1 MFKKL
6 LITLALYP
14 SVLMAADTM
23 FVVNP
28 IFQTV
33 GIGQHFQIGNC
44 ALEGALHATP
54 DFIGAFAVTANAVI
68 EIPLSQ
74 DIQPRIFVGGVLL
87 EEKGGGGSSDP
98 WKAVGFGARIN
109 MYNGD
114 YLLLDISWPAFFSL
128 SYNLAGTS
136 GE

>member
-1 MFKKL
+1 
-6 LITLALYP
+6 
-14 SVLMAADTM
+14 M

-44 ALEGALHATP
+44 ALEGALHTSP
-54 DFIGAFAVTANAVI
+54 YLMGGFAVTVNAVV

-74 DIQPRIFVGGVLL
+74 DIHPRIFVGGVLL

-98 WKAVGFGARIN
+98 WRAVGFGARIN
-109 MYNGD
+109 TDAGD
-114 YLLLDISWPAFFSL
+114 YVTLDISLPALFSV